1 MISKLLE
8 GLIFKTH
15 TGHILRDLSVYQ
27 KIGRAYTFTVAG
39 IGGYSNIVVNI
50 TQI

>member
-8 GLIFKTH
+8 GLVFETH

-27 KIGRAYTFTVAG
+27 RIGRASTFTVVG

-50 TQI
+50 TQV